1 MEFQLHPASRKGAV
15 RTLVL
20 GPRGEKLALSGA
32 ALAALLAVSLWIT
45 VPAVAGRM
53 LRREARQSQEGELAQ
68 TRVARLDLEA
78 RVRGLRDRAWDA
90 GDLVSRI
97 AFLYGV
103 APSRWP
109 RSLNPETGLL
119 AGTDPVQV
127 LQGLDRY
134 LIGLERARAT
144 IAEAESSNLALPG
157 WMPARL
163 PVQSDMVEPSAV
175 FGPRVSPWTGAEE
188 FFPGLDL
195 AAPAGS
201 AVIAPAGGTV
211 VFAGRAQG
219 APSSRLRRFG
229 NLVVLSHGP
238 GGLTLFG
245 HLARVEV
252 KRGERVHAGQRLG
265 TVGATGWATAPAL
278 HYEYWRS
285 QAGRLVPTD
294 PQFVILDRRLS
305 RSNVSLEKMTATSAP
320 GTIEPP
326 PDRPAESL
334 ELPDDAFASPPSR
347 RRRYAPRR
355 P

>member
-1 MEFQLHPASRKGAV
+1 M
-15 RTLVL
+15 
-20 GPRGEKLALSGA
+20 
-32 ALAALLAVSLWIT
+32 
-45 VPAVAGRM
+45 
-53 LRREARQSQEGELAQ
+53 
-68 TRVARLDLEA
+68 
-78 RVRGLRDRAWDA
+78 RDRALDA

-103 APSRWP
+103 PPSRWP

-119 AGTDPVQV
+119 AGTD
-127 LQGLDRY
+127 LLRIAQGLDRY
-134 LIGLERARAT
+134 LVGLERARAT
-144 IAEAESSNLALPG
+144 IAEVENANAGLPT

-188 FFPGLDL
+188 FFPGVDL

-201 AVIAPAGGTV
+201 PVIAPAGGTV

-219 APSSRLRRFG
+219 APISRLRRFG

-252 KRGERVHAGQRLG
+252 KRGDRVRAGQRLG
-265 TVGATGWATAPAL
+265 TVGATGWAMAPVL
-278 HYEYWRS
+278 HYEYWRNRE
-285 QAGRLVPTD
+285 GRLRPTD

-305 RSNVSLEKMTATSAP
+305 GSNVSLEKMTATSAP
-320 GTIEPP
+320 GPIEPP
-326 PDRPAESL
+326 PDRQ
-334 ELPDDAFASPPSR
+334 
-347 RRRYAPRR
+347 
-355 P
+355 